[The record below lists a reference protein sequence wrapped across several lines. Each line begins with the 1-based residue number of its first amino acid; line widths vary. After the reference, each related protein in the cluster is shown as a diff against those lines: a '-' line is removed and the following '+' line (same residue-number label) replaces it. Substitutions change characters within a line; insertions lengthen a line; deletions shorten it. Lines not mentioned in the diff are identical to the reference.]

1 MKNKPV
7 IPPPSERP
15 VRYTPGRA
23 LIELKAQHD
32 ALRGMMDRCEALA
45 DELDAGRMGPTQLM
59 REVARLRLA
68 FDAHNQFEEQ
78 LLRPALLEGDAFAG
92 VRIDRMVEDHVN
104 EHRAMRRRLASNET
118 AALRDVIETLRAH
131 LEAEERYLLTAKVL
145 RDDVVAI
152 DDGD

>member
-1 MKNKPV
+1 MTNRPV
-7 IPPPSERP
+7 TPPPSERP
-15 VRYTPGRA
+15 AKYSPGRA

-32 ALRGMMDRCEALA
+32 ALRGMMDRCEDLA
-45 DELDAGRMGPTQLM
+45 DELDAGHMGPTQLM

-68 FDAHNQFEEQ
+68 FDAHNQFEEK
-78 LLRPALLEGDAFAG
+78 LLRPALLDGDAFAG

-104 EHRAMRRRLASNET
+104 EHRTMRQKLASSET
-118 AALRDVIETLRAH
+118 SVLRDVIETLRAH

-145 RDDVVAI
+145 RDDLVQT